1 MARVVT
7 IIFFFLLQGC
17 SSVFFYPME
26 EQVLTPDRLGLEY
39 QDIRLKT
46 EDNLSLHGWFL
57 PTKGE
62 PKGTIYFLHGNAEN
76 ISTHIQS
83 VYWLPEMGYQV
94 FLIDYRGF
102 GLSEGVPDLPSAL
115 EDIKMGFNWLV
126 QQESVSEKPVFLFG
140 QSLGASMGLYFAATN
155 EQARSKLSAV
165 ISDASFT
172 RYRDIAR
179 YVAGQTWVTW
189 PFQYPASW
197 VMIRGHDPIDFVD
210 DISPV
215 PLLLIHS
222 RDDNII
228 PFIYSDTLFG
238 AAIEPKSRL
247 ITTGR
252 HGATFNQPKNRW
264 ALLRFLEKAS
274 K

>member
-1 MARVVT
+1 
-7 IIFFFLLQGC
+7 
-17 SSVFFYPME
+17 ME
-26 EQVLTPDRLGLEY
+26 GQVLTPDRLGLEY
-39 QDIRLKT
+39 QDISLKT
-46 EDNLSLHGWFL
+46 EDNLLLHGWFL
-57 PTKGE
+57 PAKGE
-62 PKGTIYFLHGNAEN
+62 SKGTVYFLHGNAEN

-102 GLSEGVPDLPSAL
+102 GLSEGYSDLPSAL
-115 EDIKMGFNWLV
+115 EDVKTGFNWLI
-126 QQESVSEKPVFLFG
+126 QQETVSGKPVFLFG
-140 QSLGASMGLYFAATN
+140 QSLGASMGLYFVATD
-155 EQARSKLSAV
+155 EQAKEKLSGV

-179 YVAGQTWVTW
+179 YVASKTWVTW

-197 VMIRGHDPIDFVD
+197 MMVRGYDPIDFID
-210 DISPV
+210 DLSPV

-222 RDDNII
+222 SDDQIV
-228 PFIYSDTLFG
+228 PFIYSDSLFS
-238 AAIEPKSRL
+238 AAVEPKYRL
-247 ITTGR
+247 VTTGR

-264 ALLRFLEKAS
+264 ALLRFLAKAA